1 MSNELKESEVKEI
14 KKYAAGKLGECRKG
28 NDIIGTQIFSI
39 LSLFA
44 RVIFYPLGE
53 EAPWGFT
60 RISGSRND
68 AALEKPFVA
77 INTSIPLDCQVFA
90 AAHELYHIWYEQTPD
105 VLPADLLNEQD
116 KAVSEKM
123 ANRFAA
129 EFLVDEMLLKQEL
142 VLYNIDEI
150 TIKSILQ
157 LCELF
162 VVPYRTM
169 AKRLREINRITDEEL
184 KRFLSETEESI
195 NQYRRMYS
203 FVLRNPDERVVM
215 DNLIELAVKAYSERY
230 ITFEKMEYLL
240 ELGNLTPEDLGIE
253 KKACYE
259 FPSDDELDSIMEEY
273 YCRHLQFVN

>member
-1 MSNELKESEVKEI
+1 MPNELNEIEIREI
-14 KKYAAGKLGECRKG
+14 KKYASWKLGECRKG

-44 RVIFYPLGE
+44 RVIYYPLGKD
-53 EAPWGFT
+53 APWGFT

-116 KAVSEKM
+116 KAVNEKM

-142 VLYNIDEI
+142 VLYNIDKI

-169 AKRLREINRITDEEL
+169 AKRLWEINRITDEDL
-184 KRFLSETEESI
+184 QRFLSETEESV

-215 DNLIELAVKAYSERY
+215 DNLIELAVKAYSDRY

-240 ELGNLTPEDLGIE
+240 ELGNLTPVDLGIE
-253 KKACYE
+253 KKICYE
-259 FPSDDELDSIMEEY
+259 FPSDDELDRIMEE
-273 YCRHLQFVN
+273 

>member
-1 MSNELKESEVKEI
+1 MPNELNEIEIREI
-14 KKYAAGKLGECRKG
+14 KKYASWKLGECRKG

-44 RVIFYPLGE
+44 RVIYYPLGKD
-53 EAPWGFT
+53 APWGFT

-90 AAHELYHIWYEQTPD
+90 AAHELYHIWYEQNPD

-116 KAVSEKM
+116 KTVNEKM

-129 EFLVDEMLLKQEL
+129 EFLVDEMLLKQEIE
-142 VLYNIDEI
+142 LYNIDKI

-169 AKRLREINRITDEEL
+169 AKRLWEINRITDEDL
-184 KRFLSETEESI
+184 LRFLSETEESV

-215 DNLIELAVKAYSERY
+215 DNLIELAVKAYSDRY

-240 ELGNLTPEDLGIE
+240 ELGNLTPVDLGIE
-253 KKACYE
+253 KKICYE
-259 FPSDDELDSIMEEY
+259 FPSDDELDSIMEE
-273 YCRHLQFVN
+273 